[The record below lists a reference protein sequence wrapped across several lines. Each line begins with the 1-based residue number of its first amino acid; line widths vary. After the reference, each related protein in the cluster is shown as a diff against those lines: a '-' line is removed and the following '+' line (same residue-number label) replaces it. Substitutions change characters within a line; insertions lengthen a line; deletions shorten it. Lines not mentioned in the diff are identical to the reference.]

1 MVWFCS
7 VLQSWG
13 GLPPEKEECQAPP
26 PRPPPVRCT
35 RGNVHERVCA
45 RDGVCFHD
53 GVCTQECMCM

>member
-26 PRPPPVRCT
+26 PQ
-35 RGNVHERVCA
+35 GH
-45 RDGVCFHD
+45 HL
-53 GVCTQECMCM
+53 